1 MVFAPVGEI
10 FTERAGILNLGL
22 EGILIMGAVTAFAVG
37 YHTDSLLIAVLV
49 AMVVGGLMAT
59 IHAFLTITLRA
70 DQVVSGLALTLFGI
84 GLSSFLGQRL
94 GPDGAPLVG
103 LVGPKF
109 TRAAIPLLS
118 DIPGIGPALFNQD
131 PLVYL
136 MYIGVPVAACIL
148 YRTRTGCICVRWA
161 RIRPRRTQWASQC
174 RRCATWRRLPVA
186 SLWGWAAHT

>member
-1 MVFAPVGEI
+1 MSRLADISVALIVSILAVTIQAGTSLVFAPVGEI

-49 AMVVGGLMAT
+49 RWWWARPMAT

-103 LVGPKF
+103 LVGPKPHA
-109 TRAAIPLLS
+109 RRHP
-118 DIPGIGPALFNQD
+118 PAQ
-131 PLVYL
+131 
-136 MYIGVPVAACIL
+136 
-148 YRTRTGCICVRWA
+148 
-161 RIRPRRTQWASQC
+161 
-174 RRCATWRRLPVA
+174 
-186 SLWGWAAHT
+186 